1 MIHRGKFVDI
11 NNNTYT
17 VTIFTAGGITVSE
30 LEFSGEPF
38 VASVEGGDMLYKPAR
53 YTSATLGLICR
64 DNNYLFDVYSGKPQ
78 GTKIVVAR
86 GGETIFAGYAEP
98 TLYSVGYENNL
109 EELRI
114 DCLDGLATLQYF
126 KYEPIDGTPGIVYII
141 V

>member
-11 NNNTYT
+11 HNNTYT

-64 DNNYLFDVYSGKPQ
+64 DNNYLFDVYRGKPQ
-78 GTKIVVAR
+78 GTKLVVAR
-86 GGETIFAGYAEP
+86 GGETIFDGYAEP
-98 TLYSVGYENNL
+98 TS
-109 EELRI
+109 
-114 DCLDGLATLQYF
+114 
-126 KYEPIDGTPGIVYII
+126 
-141 V
+141 